1 MENLMAPIFAAI
13 GTAVAGVAV
22 TVINYG
28 VAQAKGYVEATLI
41 HRTVERGA
49 GLAYL
54 IMLQRGSMDDES
66 MANAVATTTEY
77 VTRRVGQALLGRGLS
92 AADVTEMAKAQI
104 GTLLARDPNVAVV
117 PSLTAVDEAAQIGS
131 EAWNNVK
138 GAIPVHAV
146 GDKDQG

>member
-1 MENLMAPIFAAI
+1 MQDLLNPVFAAI

-54 IMLQRGSMDDES
+54 IMMQRGSMDDES

-77 VTRRVGQALLGRGLS
+77 VTRRVGQALAGRGLS

-117 PSLTAVDEAAQIGS
+117 KDVVTGGFSAESALAAVKRA
-131 EAWNNVK
+131 V
-138 GAIPVHAV
+138 PVHAA